1 MIEQTLGNSLRY
13 LREQQGISLRALAER
28 TDFSASFLSQIE
40 NGQCSP
46 SISSMEKIANALGV
60 TLGQFFLSANQQVV
74 NIVRA
79 SDRAHMAL
87 DWSRAEI
94 ASLGSLSS
102 ASQFRASMLIIKPG
116 GLTGKHATPSI
127 SDEFAMVFEG
137 KVILKLQDSEQVLER
152 GDSVTVVAGTGRQ
165 WRNESDC
172 SGGDS
177 GHFPR
182 TVSLTP
188 SCNET
193 LYETEC
199 ETSKSLRLGS
209 GPNSWIESHGCVTVH
224 TVDAGALKS

>member
-1 MIEQTLGNSLRY
+1 MIEQTLGNSLRF

-28 TDFSASFLSQIE
+28 TDFSASFLSQIGK
-40 NGQCSP
+40 GQCSR

-60 TLGQFFLSANQQVV
+60 THHGG

-79 SDRAHMAL
+79 SHRPLMAL

-137 KVILKLQDSEQVLER
+137 KVILKLQESEQVLER

-165 WRNESDC
+165 WRNESEAL
-172 SGGDS
+172 GEIL
-177 GHFPR
+177 
-182 TVSLTP
+182 VISL
-188 SCNET
+188 
-193 LYETEC
+193 
-199 ETSKSLRLGS
+199 
-209 GPNSWIESHGCVTVH
+209 GPYH
-224 TVDAGALKS
+224 

>member
-13 LREQQGISLRALAER
+13 LREQQGVQTCALPIR

-94 ASLGSLSS
+94 ASLGSLSNG
-102 ASQFRASMLIIKPG
+102 SQFRASMLIIKPG

-137 KVILKLQDSEQVLER
+137 KVILRSEEHTSELQS
-152 GDSVTVVAGTGRQ
+152 
-165 WRNESDC
+165 
-172 SGGDS
+172 
-177 GHFPR
+177 
-182 TVSLTP
+182 
-188 SCNET
+188 
-193 LYETEC
+193 
-199 ETSKSLRLGS
+199 
-209 GPNSWIESHGCVTVH
+209 
-224 TVDAGALKS
+224 

>member
-13 LREQQGISLRALAER
+13 LREQNGISLRALGER

-79 SDRAHMAL
+79 SDRAHIAL

-94 ASLGSLSS
+94 ASLGSLSMGS
-102 ASQFRASMLIIKPG
+102 LSSGSQFRASMLIIKPG
-116 GLTGKHATPSI
+116 GLTGKRATPSI

-137 KVILKLQDSEQVLER
+137 KVILKLKDSEQTLER
-152 GDSVTVVAGTGRQ
+152 GDSVTVLAGTDRQ
-165 WRNESDC
+165 WRNE
-172 SGGDS
+172 
-177 GHFPR
+177 
-182 TVSLTP
+182 TEALAEILIISL
-188 SCNET
+188 
-193 LYETEC
+193 
-199 ETSKSLRLGS
+199 
-209 GPNSWIESHGCVTVH
+209 GPY
-224 TVDAGALKS
+224 L

>member
-13 LREQQGISLRALAER
+13 LREQKGMSLRALAER

-46 SISSMEKIANALGV
+46 SISSMEKISNALGV

-74 NIVRA
+74 NVVRA

-94 ASLGSLSS
+94 ASLGALPNGSPLRS
-102 ASQFRASMLIIKPG
+102 AANGSQFRASMLTIQPG

-137 KVILKLQDSEQVLER
+137 KVVLKLPDNEQTLER
-152 GDSVTVVAGTGRQ
+152 GDSVTVVAGAARQ
-165 WRNESDC
+165 WRNESDA
-172 SGGDS
+172 
-177 GHFPR
+177 
-182 TVSLTP
+182 VAEILVISL
-188 SCNET
+188 
-193 LYETEC
+193 
-199 ETSKSLRLGS
+199 
-209 GPNSWIESHGCVTVH
+209 GPYR
-224 TVDAGALKS
+224 